1 MCGIQ
6 ANAWFDEN
14 VMNDWIE
21 RVWRKNNKE
30 RKLLILDNFKVHKK
44 AKEKLKVNNSIPV
57 FVAAEATRYC
67 QPLDVGPNA

>member
-1 MCGIQ
+1 VCGIQ

-14 VMNDWIE
+14 VMDDWIE
-21 RVWRKNNKE
+21 RVWSKNTQE
-30 RKLLILDNFKVHKK
+30 RNLLILDNFTTKPKK
-44 AKEKLKVNNSIPV
+44 NSKSTNSIPV